1 MVNKTWSE
9 HFQWCLMVSLDR
21 HKEGVSK
28 ATTNFVPFPRI
39 PSLLRLCDYVQRM
52 ITTRII
58 AALKTPS
65 AGLLTI
71 VGALLLLYTN
81 PGHTQTYPSPL
92 GQTTFQGLS
101 RPAENIRN
109 QGLKFFYTP
118 GRVKSRLKS
127 LLWVDDGL
135 VHLGASPL
143 LCAALRDQAMKEGR
157 VKTAHPSLKT
167 SFSHSADNPC
177 LLQELFRPAAR
188 KPMAFAPVVNHR

>member
-1 MVNKTWSE
+1 
-9 HFQWCLMVSLDR
+9 MVSLDR

-71 VGALLLLYTN
+71 VGALPLLYTN

-101 RPAENIRN
+101 RPAEIIRN
-109 QGLKFFYTP
+109 RGFKFSLTP
-118 GRVKSRLKS
+118 GR
-127 LLWVDDGL
+127 GEIEIEIL
-135 VHLGASPL
+135 VVGP
-143 LCAALRDQAMKEGR
+143 
-157 VKTAHPSLKT
+157 
-167 SFSHSADNPC
+167 
-177 LLQELFRPAAR
+177 
-188 KPMAFAPVVNHR
+188 

>member
-71 VGALLLLYTN
+71 VGALPLLYTN

-92 GQTTFQGLS
+92 GQTTLS
-101 RPAENIRN
+101 GPFSTCRN
-109 QGLKFFYTP
+109 HK
-118 GRVKSRLKS
+118 KSRVQVLFNS
-127 LLWVDDGL
+127 GEGEIEIEIL
-135 VHLGASPL
+135 VVGRWWFGASWWL
-143 LCAALRDQAMKEGR
+143 TFALRCTEGR
-157 VKTAHPSLKT
+157 GDAGWEGKKRA
-167 SFSHSADNPC
+167 SFSQN
-177 LLQELFRPAAR
+177 LLLS
-188 KPMAFAPVVNHR
+188 